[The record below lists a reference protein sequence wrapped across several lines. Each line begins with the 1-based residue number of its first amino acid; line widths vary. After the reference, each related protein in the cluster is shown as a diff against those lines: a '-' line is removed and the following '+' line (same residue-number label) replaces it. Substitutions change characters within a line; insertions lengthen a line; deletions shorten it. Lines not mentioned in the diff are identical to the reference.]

1 MPMRTFKHKPTLRI
15 LVLLAAYGYV
25 GFRVF
30 ISGGADFENIRVQ
43 DFQPQHYYILALTI
57 VLALLNWTLEI
68 WKWRIAMA
76 TVAPVR
82 FATAMQAVLYGAGVG
97 LLTPNR
103 IGDPVGRVAMLP
115 RVQRARGAAMA
126 MVASMSQQ
134 LATIVFGV
142 VGVVLWLYQSMP
154 KVIPLALTFVL
165 TFVSLVLVVFVI
177 VRHQHILL
185 SLSKFKFFA
194 QRLKDESL
202 NVNVPWRT
210 LVQIVL
216 LSLSRYVVFS
226 SQLVLLMILFG
237 FDGDVVMLYLAIF
250 ISYLLSSVVPTV
262 AIAEVGV
269 KASFAVIVVG
279 AVWPNPLA
287 ITLASVLLWLVN
299 VAIPALVGVWL
310 PLVYKRN

>member
-1 MPMRTFKHKPTLRI
+1 MKFKVKSALRI

-25 GFRVF
+25 GFRIF
-30 ISGGADFENIRVQ
+30 GSGDVDFESILMQ
-43 DFQPQHYYILALTI
+43 EFQPQHYYILILTT
-57 VLALLNWTLEI
+57 VLTLFNWTLEI
-68 WKWRIAMA
+68 CKWRIAMA
-76 TVAPVR
+76 AIAPVR

-97 LLTPNR
+97 LFTPNR
-103 IGDPVGRVAMLP
+103 IGDPIGRVAMLP
-115 RVQRARGAAMA
+115 PAQRARGAAMA
-126 MVASMSQQ
+126 MVTSMSQQ

-142 VGVVLWLYQSMP
+142 VGVLFWLNQSMP
-154 KVIPLALTFVL
+154 KVVPQVL
-165 TFVSLVLVVFVI
+165 TVVLTIVSLVLVVFVI
-177 VRHQHILL
+177 VRHQHILR
-185 SLSKFKFFA
+185 SLSKFKVFA
-194 QRLKDESL
+194 KLLKDEPL
-202 NVNVPWRT
+202 NVNASWQE
-210 LVQIVL
+210 LAQIVL
-216 LSLSRYVVFS
+216 LSLGRYVVFS